1 MTNNQIHLF
10 LYSLYLQGPLTNRL
24 KYKGIYHDTFKI
36 YEYFTNNPL
45 SHQPYSIP
53 ELKEILRQWINKN

>member
-24 KYKGIYHDTFKI
+24 KYKEIYHDTFKL

-45 SHQPYSIP
+45 SLQHYTIQ
-53 ELKEILRQWINKN
+53 ELKEILRPWISKN